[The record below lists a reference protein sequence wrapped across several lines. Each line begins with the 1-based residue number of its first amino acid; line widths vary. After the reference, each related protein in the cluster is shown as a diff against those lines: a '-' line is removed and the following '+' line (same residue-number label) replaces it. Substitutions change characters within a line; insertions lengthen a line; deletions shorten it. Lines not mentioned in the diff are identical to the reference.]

1 VTVTVRHR
9 VDLDLD
15 LDSCERIAREVSR
28 VDGYPVYGSEDLRA
42 FIAVPDALDAWV
54 AEKGDQLIGHAAIR
68 PGAPPGV
75 IAMASELMD
84 WPSDRRCVLSRLVV
98 APTARHRGIGSLLL
112 ETAVHGALDPG
123 RWPVLDVV
131 ASSPAVAFY
140 ERGGWT
146 RAGIVRVSLPDGS
159 ALDEVV
165 FVWPGTAGRDAD
177 ADHL

>member
-9 VDLDLD
+9 VGLD

-28 VDGYPVYGSEDLRA
+28 MDGYPVYGSEDLRG

-68 PGAPPGV
+68 PGAAAGV

-84 WPSDRRCVLSRLVV
+84 RPSDRLCVVSRLVV
-98 APTARHRGIGSLLL
+98 APTARHLGIGSLLL
-112 ETAVHGALDPG
+112 ETAVQGALDLG

-140 ERGGWT
+140 ERCGWT

-165 FVWPGTAGRDAD
+165 FVWPGIAGRDA
-177 ADHL
+177 ASDHL